1 MENKE
6 NKKENKMEELI
17 ERLEHDENKWLKVQ
31 QQLNRQHAET
41 LNQVADLFQLVR
53 QLQAQV
59 HKLKRGSKK

>member
-1 MENKE
+1 MENG
-6 NKKENKMEELI
+6 KKENKMEELI

-59 HKLKRGSKK
+59 HKLKRIKK

>member
-1 MENKE
+1 MEKD
-6 NKKENKMEELI
+6 ENKMEELI

-53 QLQAQV
+53 QQQAQIN
-59 HKLKRGSKK
+59 KLKRKLGED